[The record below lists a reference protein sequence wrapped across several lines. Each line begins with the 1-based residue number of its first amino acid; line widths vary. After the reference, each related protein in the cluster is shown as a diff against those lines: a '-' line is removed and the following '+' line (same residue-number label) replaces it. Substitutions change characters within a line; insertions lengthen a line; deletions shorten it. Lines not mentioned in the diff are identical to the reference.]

1 MTFQRRINECNTF
14 NKINFFKFYV
24 NNFHVGYIKKKNLN
38 LIKKFSNILKFDNQK
53 VFLDIKFNSF
63 NKRTLAINK
72 IFKYLVKQKIIKSK
86 HREFFPVFHLF
97 KLRPLLKIQRAFG
110 PFFGIQF
117 FGTHLNGIVR
127 NKSKL
132 FMWVGKRSDK
142 GNFPNALDQITAGGL
157 PYGVNIKKNLIKES
171 YEEAGIQKNFIS
183 KAKYIG
189 TISYNVEAKLGLS
202 RFIIFCYDL
211 ELSNYFIPKNQD
223 GEIKRFYLWPLDKI
237 LKIIKTSRRFKFD
250 SALVIIHYAL
260 KKRIIISKKL
270 NRLLNINNDIKILKD
285 YKIN

>member
-53 VFLDIKFNSF
+53 VFLDIKFSSF

-117 FGTHLNGIVR
+117 FL
-127 NKSKL
+127 
-132 FMWVGKRSDK
+132 
-142 GNFPNALDQITAGGL
+142 
-157 PYGVNIKKNLIKES
+157 
-171 YEEAGIQKNFIS
+171 
-183 KAKYIG
+183 YI
-189 TISYNVEAKLGLS
+189 
-202 RFIIFCYDL
+202 
-211 ELSNYFIPKNQD
+211 
-223 GEIKRFYLWPLDKI
+223 
-237 LKIIKTSRRFKFD
+237 
-250 SALVIIHYAL
+250 
-260 KKRIIISKKL
+260 
-270 NRLLNINNDIKILKD
+270 
-285 YKIN
+285 

>member
-53 VFLDIKFNSF
+53 VFLDIKFSSF

-117 FGTHLNGIVR
+117 FGTHLNVCV
-127 NKSKL
+127 SSL
-132 FMWVGKRSDK
+132 FFRAQSYLCKRGSTVAFVSLVPVLHCKRLHGRTVGRDVH
-142 GNFPNALDQITAGGL
+142 G
-157 PYGVNIKKNLIKES
+157 
-171 YEEAGIQKNFIS
+171 
-183 KAKYIG
+183 
-189 TISYNVEAKLGLS
+189 
-202 RFIIFCYDL
+202 
-211 ELSNYFIPKNQD
+211 EL
-223 GEIKRFYLWPLDKI
+223 
-237 LKIIKTSRRFKFD
+237 TS
-250 SALVIIHYAL
+250 
-260 KKRIIISKKL
+260 
-270 NRLLNINNDIKILKD
+270 
-285 YKIN
+285 